1 MKALV
6 YGFITLAAISC
17 AALQPEHA
25 TLLEDSAV
33 RIAHGEPG
41 LVLEHPEK
49 QPPEQQGD
57 TDTAEP

>member
-6 YGFITLAAISC
+6 YGLIALAAISC

-41 LVLEHPEK
+41 LVLETGTVQSAKEEP
-49 QPPEQQGD
+49 
-57 TDTAEP
+57 AEP